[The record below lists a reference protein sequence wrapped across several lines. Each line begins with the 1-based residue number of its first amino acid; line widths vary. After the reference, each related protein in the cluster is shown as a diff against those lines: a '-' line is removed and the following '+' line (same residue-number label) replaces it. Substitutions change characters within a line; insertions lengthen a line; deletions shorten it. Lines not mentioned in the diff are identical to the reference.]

1 VGNKLWS
8 GGVSGIDGH
17 SFDLRQIKSPIILFA
32 SMGDNITPPQQAFN
46 WVADVYG
53 STDEIKAHGQVIV
66 GLLHQ
71 NAGHLGIFVSGKVA
85 KKEYTEIVSVLKSVE
100 ALQPGLYGMEII
112 EKPQADGRMTYD
124 VQFVEVRLEQIV
136 GRLNRFQRVDEK
148 PFKAVEK
155 VSEFNQ
161 RAYELF
167 ARPLVQK
174 MSNEVGAKLG
184 RALHPLR
191 MQRWAISDLN
201 PWMAWLGPVAESV
214 RSHRQALGPESPS
227 RQTERF
233 VSECVGSALDF
244 YREVRDAVSEALFY
258 EIYGP
263 MFGACIAGG
272 EQARQPEKI
281 THERELPF
289 VKEALASI
297 KEGGY
302 PEAVARVFAL
312 LLEHGKP
319 LPLRE
324 LESGR
329 AFEEKHSRLL
339 PRISPERERRIR
351 GEQEVIVR
359 YEPERALETLPH
371 LLRRSKDRQ
380 RLLTLMDAVFA
391 ETKLGKLKPTPAQI
405 SMFEKIRGVL
415 KTRPESIRH
424 RGGVQNGR
432 RNAPRQKNG
441 GKRYGIVH

>member
-1 VGNKLWS
+1 
-8 GGVSGIDGH
+8 
-17 SFDLRQIKSPIILFA
+17 
-32 SMGDNITPPQQAFN
+32 
-46 WVADVYG
+46 
-53 STDEIKAHGQVIV
+53 
-66 GLLHQ
+66 
-71 NAGHLGIFVSGKVA
+71 
-85 KKEYTEIVSVLKSVE
+85 VLKSVE

-124 VQFVEVRLEQIV
+124 VQFVEVRLEEIV

-161 RAYELF
+161 MAYELF
-167 ARPLVQK
+167 ARPLIQK

-263 MFGACIAGG
+263 MFSACL
-272 EQARQPEKI
+272 ARDEGLRPRETAADQ
-281 THERELPF
+281 RELPF

-324 LESGR
+324 LERGR
-329 AFEEKHSRLL
+329 AFEEKHSRQL

-351 GEQEVIVR
+351 GEQEIIVR
-359 YEPERALETLPH
+359 YEPKRALEMLPH
-371 LLRRSKDRQ
+371 LVRRSKDRE
-380 RLLTLMDAVFA
+380 RLLTLMEAVLA
-391 ETKLGKLKPTPAQI
+391 ETKLGKLKPSPEQV
-405 SMFEKIRGVL
+405 SMFEKVRGVL
-415 KTRPESIRH
+415 KTKPETNRH
-424 RGGVQNGR
+424 CGRVQPGA
-432 RNAPRQKNG
+432 RNAPRQTNG
-441 GKRYGIVH
+441 GKRYGITH